1 MRQPRCHS
9 RKLTFCSRGPR
20 ARVRCWRYGPCLRSH
35 ARVVRTVCLGE
46 HTRLYC
52 CKRVTLVVLMHE
64 CMVATLNRGTCFRAV
79 CLREHLRFA
88 MRTQWW
94 LVVSRRCPAWSVL
107 FRAANACGW
116 NCLVCVERGGGGVQ
130 MNLVRGKRIVD
141 NTVRFRGTGERVLC
155 LLGRLIAG
163 CIRGRCALLSIAR
176 RQRTLCALSVLAAQ
190 YVLVRSHLILSI
202 RIAVAT
208 ACAHR
213 RWRCCARIPQCP
225 LSGR

>member
-9 RKLTFCSRGPR
+9 RKLTFCSREP
-20 ARVRCWRYGPCLRSH
+20 RVRVCCWRYGPCLRSH
-35 ARVVRTVCLGE
+35 ARVVHTVCLGE

-52 CKRVTLVVLMHE
+52 CKRVTLVVSVHE
-64 CMVATLNRGTCFRAV
+64 YQVATLDRGAYFLAGCP
-79 CLREHLRFA
+79 LGHLRFA
-88 MRTQWW
+88 IRTRCVACSFVPMPSMECFVQGCKRMRME
-94 LVVSRRCPAWSVL
+94 L
-107 FRAANACGW
+107 FSLCRA
-116 NCLVCVERGGGGVQ
+116 GGGVQ
-130 MNLVRGKRIVD
+130 MNLVQGKRIVD
-141 NTVRFRGTGERVLC
+141 STVRFRGTGERVLC

-213 RWRCCARIPQCP
+213 RWRCCARVPQCP
-225 LSGR
+225 PSGR